1 MPFLIVGGVLLLIIA
16 VLLCFARWCYK
27 KAFYMP
33 NKEKI
38 VDPRDFTLGE
48 EAEAFRQP
56 ILDRIEA
63 LDCAPYERVTLRSR
77 DGLAL
82 AGRFYPREGS
92 RVVEIFFHGWRGTAL
107 RDGCGGGT
115 EALAAGHNLL
125 LIDQRAHGLSE
136 GNVITFGIKEKE
148 DCLGWIGYVI
158 DRMGQDVE
166 ILLSGISMGAATVL
180 MAVGTALPPQV
191 KGVTADCGYT
201 SPEAIIRKVC
211 RDMGISDRIGYPVV
225 RLSARLFGR
234 FSMRDDGA
242 IEAVKRA
249 RVPIL
254 IIHGEGDG
262 FVPFSMA
269 EELACAAG
277 EYCRFVRV
285 PRAEHGMSFFYDY
298 TAYMQAVREFQASVL
313 S

>member
-1 MPFLIVGGVLLLIIA
+1 MLFLIVGGTILIILPVLLF
-16 VLLCFARWCYK
+16 FARWCYK

-33 NKEKI
+33 KKEKL
-38 VDPRDFTLGE
+38 VDPRVFTLQGD
-48 EAEAFRQP
+48 AEAFTQP

-63 LDCAPYERVTLRSR
+63 LERAPYERVTIRSH
-77 DGLAL
+77 DGLSL
-82 AGRFYPREGS
+82 AGRFYPIEGS

-125 LIDQRAHGLSE
+125 LIDQRAHGASE

-148 DCLGWIGYVI
+148 DCLSWIDYVI
-158 DRMGQDVE
+158 GRMGDDVK

-180 MAVGTALPPQV
+180 MASELELPPAV
-191 KGVTADCGYT
+191 KGIVADCGYT

-211 RDMGISDRIGYPVV
+211 RDMGISDCVGYPVV
-225 RLSARLFGR
+225 KLSARLFGH
-234 FSMRDDGA
+234 FSMRDAGA
-242 IEAVKRA
+242 VEAVKRA

-269 EELACAAG
+269 EELAHAAG
-277 EYCRFVRV
+277 ENCRFVRI
-285 PRAEHGMSFFYDY
+285 PKAEHGLSFFYDY
-298 TAYMQAVREFQASVL
+298 AAYMNAVRAFHASVL
-313 S
+313 